1 MKSNALN
8 TNKKN
13 HGASAYW
20 GKKTAVGDFS
30 MILLLIL
37 CLCLM
42 GTGSAASMTK
52 EMPEQETTTTDIS
65 TQTPDFSET
74 EYEVLESF
82 SHLISIIGSKGP
94 RSEKRLARL
103 SRAMLNFNALYKEGS
118 HELKESLAALASNLT
133 KALSTTA
140 WSTHTKEVRVNALL
154 RLAFADI
161 EQSTHTLAQKALL
174 KELQNN
180 LHIGLAPALI
190 GLRETIRKKLPL
202 KTLLALTIL
211 VGGGFAAYKMSLGKR
226 ILHRVIDT
234 TKNKLAPE
242 LAALTHIG
250 TLAQI
255 DRADLTAYE
264 EVKNHHPTGREIYT
278 PHGAVLFMTEDGT
291 TYQKPR
297 DSLRKGIDAF
307 AQVASMAPSI
317 TQLLAEKQAKDRE
330 WFSAH
335 HIMFNEDGT
344 RKMVRV
350 TYGQNNQ
357 MRYLSSETV
366 NNPSEDQKAQLML
379 YEQAGTWHKTYLPE
393 SMIPKV
399 LDTADRG
406 IALGVQALSIL
417 DRPEIIGLLKNIN
430 EKLEVA
436 RTDFIAWAREKNIWD
451 NENQKLRD
459 EIRADWDE
467 TTQTI
472 TYISSDGT
480 RHVAPTSLGAFI
492 FRTIRDLTA
501 PHSGSMQ
508 LVKVITQQIK
518 VSLDNY
524 QLFLQ
529 SLNLWDTDENA
540 IKTSIFNNG
549 TKYSVSYGQENG
561 KPYYEVSFDAFDINM
576 QRILRQKVQDT
587 ATTQS
592 ATTRTAIALQSVLE
606 SESSA
611 SAASA
616 GAGAGAGAGSGS
628 STTPPIIDGPTF
640 TYAVTIAAGLVRIY
654 TPLSP
659 TERLFLVLD
668 KIDIRNPIEF
678 VNNVLQAATNFRGD
692 SIDEILS
699 VLHGVGA
706 NRFINT
712 KEQERRVAQWR
723 SRTAKGH

>member
-1 MKSNALN
+1 VKSNALN
-8 TNKKN
+8 TNQKN

-52 EMPEQETTTTDIS
+52 EIPEQEITTTDAL

-118 HELKESLAALASNLT
+118 QELKASLAALTSNLT
-133 KALSTTA
+133 HALSTTA

-161 EQSTHTLAQKALL
+161 EQSTHTLAQKVLL

-234 TKNKLAPE
+234 TKNKFSKELGEIEHISEFTRTSQPE
-242 LAALTHIG
+242 LDAYNNLKSQHQSIPETLNAA
-250 TLAQI
+250 
-255 DRADLTAYE
+255 
-264 EVKNHHPTGREIYT
+264 TGRLQFTTPEGVTYT
-278 PHGAVLFMTEDGT
+278 RPESALV
-291 TYQKPR
+291 
-297 DSLRKGIDAF
+297 KGINAF
-307 AQVASMAPSI
+307 HTATTIVPA
-317 TQLLAEKQAKDRE
+317 LRDRLAAEARNDHY
-330 WFSAH
+330 W
-335 HIMFNEDGT
+335 FNEYNIMINPNDGS
-344 RKMVRV
+344 RLMVRV
-350 TYGQNNQ
+350 GDE
-357 MRYLSSETV
+357 MRYLSSETQ
-366 NNPSEDQKAQLML
+366 NDPDEEQKIALKL
-379 YEQAGTWHKTYLPE
+379 HLLNGRWHKTYLREPLLR
-393 SMIPKV
+393 KA
-399 LDTADRG
+399 LQTADNG
-406 IALGVQALSIL
+406 IVLSTQIISLLDRPDVQALI
-417 DRPEIIGLLKNIN
+417 KNITF
-430 EKLEVA
+430 KFDQA
-436 RTDFIAWAREKNIWD
+436 RTDFIAWAGEKNIWD

-459 EIRADWDE
+459 DIRADWNE

-472 TYISSDGT
+472 TYIRPDGT

-501 PHSGSMQ
+501 PDSGAMQ
-508 LVKVITQQIK
+508 LVKMITQQIK

-529 SLNLWDTDENA
+529 SIDLWDTATNA
-540 IKTSIFNNG
+540 IKKSISKDG
-549 TKYSVSYGQENG
+549 REYSVSYDQENG
-561 KPYYEVSFDAFDINM
+561 KPYYEVSLDAFDEEM
-576 QRILRQKVQDT
+576 QRILQQKARET
-587 ATTQS
+587 ATAQS
-592 ATTRTAIALQSVLE
+592 AARRAGVVLQSAIE
-606 SESSA
+606 SESPA
-611 SAASA
+611 DA
-616 GAGAGAGAGSGS
+616 GSAGAGAGSGS
-628 STTPPIIDGPTF
+628 STTPPTINGPTF
-640 TYAVTIAAGLVRIY
+640 TYAVTITDRIVRIY

-678 VNNVLQAATNFRGD
+678 IHNVLQAATNFRGD

-712 KEQERRVAQWR
+712 REQDHRVAQWR
-723 SRTAKGH
+723 KRRAKSTLQ